1 MKKEIL
7 SGEYRSFINHRGW
20 LKFEDM
26 DAQELDQLK
35 FCYLGTGEAFSVQHK
50 ILAVTLINIRQINGR
65 VN

>member
-1 MKKEIL
+1 
-7 SGEYRSFINHRGW
+7 
-20 LKFEDM
+20 M

-35 FCYLGTGEAFSVQHK
+35 SCYLGTGEAFSVQHK